1 MQQNYRKGWVAELK
15 IPFSA
20 IRFPNK
26 DEQSWYINF
35 VREVKRNRDKSA
47 WNAIDPQVQGFV
59 NQSGILTGINNIKAP
74 VRLSLSPYFSTYY
87 DVFNDKAND
96 VSAESWSFNGGAD
109 LKYGLNDAFTLDMTL
124 IPDFGQVQSD
134 NQILN
139 LTPFETYFVEQ
150 RQFLQ
155 KEQII

>member
-1 MQQNYRKGWVAELK
+1 M
-15 IPFSA
+15 
-20 IRFPNK
+20 
-26 DEQSWYINF
+26 
-35 VREVKRNRDKSA
+35 
-47 WNAIDPQVQGFV
+47 QGFV

-150 RQFLQ
+150 RQFFT
-155 KEQII
+155 